1 MNLNRCPE
9 CNGKLVR
16 KKIDYLL
23 LGENLGKYNALVC
36 KNCNEQLFDEETLQ
50 KIEVIAKEK
59 GLWGLETKTSLS
71 QLGNSLAIR
80 LNKKLVKFL
89 KAHKGDDI
97 LVSPE
102 NKNRLIVELS
112 K

>member
-1 MNLNRCPE
+1 MNFSICPE
-9 CNGKLVR
+9 CNGKLVKR
-16 KKIDYLL
+16 KIDYIL

-36 KNCNEQLFDEETLQ
+36 KKCNEQFFEEETLQ
-50 KIEVIAKEK
+50 KIEDVAKEK

-89 KAHKGDDI
+89 KAHKGDGI
-97 LVSPE
+97 TVAPE
-102 NKNRLIVELS
+102 NKNKLIVEIS
-112 K
+112 R